1 MKALSPVTTVFAASC
16 HTAVTRAVWSWDK
29 EQVDHIRGKMKIFVW
44 IYIEHISFQLSMHFR
59 FIRCKSWII
68 SFESHIKLTVHPYVI
83 NNGLM
88 SSTNA
93 FRKSSCRA
101 RKNLHLCHLFFRI
114 FIFDTILHSDIRCN
128 TDMKKILRQWLC
140 TIPAT
145 GGWSC
150 AHNYIVNIAHIRA
163 HNPCHRCAVCGCL
176 LIYSSKL

>member
-1 MKALSPVTTVFAASC
+1 
-16 HTAVTRAVWSWDK
+16 
-29 EQVDHIRGKMKIFVW
+29 
-44 IYIEHISFQLSMHFR
+44 MHFR

-93 FRKSSCRA
+93 FRKSSWRA
-101 RKNLHLCHLFFRI
+101 GKNLHLCHLFFRI

-163 HNPCHRCAVCGCL
+163 HNPCHRCAVCGCCWYIL
-176 LIYSSKL
+176 LNCNLVSISCFVWPDLSTAINLCLLT